1 MNYSMFQKIGKVLH
15 IFTEEELM
23 FIADPDSKYFLEFL
37 ILHFTGG
44 LNAFLYMY
52 IIDRYGNL
60 SFNFSMFILFSIQ
73 FCSLHKYFL
82 KDFLSD
88 FIFNF

>member
-23 FIADPDSKYFLEFL
+23 FIADPDSKGFLEFL

-44 LNAFLYMY
+44 LNVFLYMY
-52 IIDRYGNL
+52 IIDRYENMYI
-60 SFNFSMFILFSIQ
+60 FSMHTLFSIQ
-73 FCSLHKYFL
+73 CCSLHK
-82 KDFLSD
+82 
-88 FIFNF
+88 